1 MNEITPIKISSDSDR
16 VTVSATSS
24 KEKVPMTKTEF
35 TDRDA
40 KLIIAMAIIMIPFL
54 IDAIIRL
61 IQLGRMI
68 G

>member
-1 MNEITPIKISSDSDR
+1 MNTEITER
-16 VTVSATSS
+16 
-24 KEKVPMTKTEF
+24 EE
-35 TDRDA
+35 R
-40 KLIIAMAIIMIPFL
+40 LIIAMGIIMIPFL

>member
-1 MNEITPIKISSDSDR
+1 MNTEITDR
-16 VTVSATSS
+16 
-24 KEKVPMTKTEF
+24 EE
-35 TDRDA
+35 
-40 KLIIAMAIIMIPFL
+40 KLIIAMAIIMIPLL

>member
-1 MNEITPIKISSDSDR
+1 MNTEITER
-16 VTVSATSS
+16 
-24 KEKVPMTKTEF
+24 EE
-35 TDRDA
+35 R
-40 KLIIAMAIIMIPFL
+40 LIIAMAIMIPPFL